1 MGIWSIALVRFLW
14 GLGSGVTGQLAGVA
28 ITKITPPGELPEQM
42 QCLQFWQTLGL
53 GMGPLIV
60 GLAIFA
66 DGLPLAPSVQPAK
79 LCAAPATL
87 AILQILV
94 LLTLFQHC
102 PASIQAWQSSQ
113 IGQVSGVTLKP
124 EKQPAGVQVL
134 FLCSCFL
141 LCALRGYA
149 VAGAEVGT
157 ALLLETPYGWN
168 RHSIGFLVSG
178 TFLASIPL
186 RWTYLRLRDRF
197 SVATWIRI
205 LSLVAIGG
213 TTLVFSRV
221 THAIPGGVI
230 LVLADAV
237 MFPALYLG
245 EGLTRGLMMQFAK
258 ENVIFSVNLSSFLAI
273 LLNNV
278 ARTIAPWLS
287 RLNLS
292 AGDDP
297 FEGQNLFAACQLTCC
312 IFFLG
317 VFEVGVRHVTPA
329 RPVLVIG
336 LPSLNEADNIE
347 ALTKVVD
354 EGCQRYFPQHRCL
367 LVNADCQSSDGTAA
381 IFAQTQTRCEKVSLR
396 TSLPAEG
403 KGAALK
409 LVFSCMLEV
418 NAVHGI
424 CLDTDLK
431 TMTPEWI
438 RAFSL
443 ALQYDFAVPRYLRH
457 RCDGFIT
464 NMVVYPSV
472 CAVFGYDIRQAIGG
486 DFGFSR
492 RAAEAFLAQP
502 WPAKVEKY
510 GIDIFMTTTVLKR
523 GYSMVE
529 VELPPKIHSPSL
541 PKLKD
546 MLPEVVGILL
556 TQLDCES
563 FHMDLRQLPRIPW
576 QSDKPMTI
584 PEVKVDPAI
593 FVNLAELCF
602 KEHEQCILAHAP
614 AVLDLPAAFASPLTL
629 DAAAWVQLLHW
640 ALTTDTEREAVVR
653 ILSCCCFLR
662 SARHCADVQE
672 RTNEEAERLVLTQR
686 DALRHLAMK
695 SWSCA
700 G

>member
-1 MGIWSIALVRFLW
+1 MDTQKLLTGTPSTEYKACQFSDSLETGSTKSEPVWSEGTAERARHCLFLVQFMQQMAFAGIIVDSYQVGRLLGVSPAFSGLLVGLFMTGGAVGTSAMTLVLHVMPEAWKELRGILLTCQSMDLTGALLYTMLIHWAVHGAPGAPGMAGISAIALVRFLW

-28 ITKITPPGELPEQM
+28 ITKMTPPGELPERM

-66 DGLPLAPSVQPAK
+66 DGLPFAPSVGPAK

-87 AILQILV
+87 ATFQILV
-94 LLTLFQHC
+94 LLTVFQHC
-102 PASIQAWQSSQ
+102 PASIQAWQSSNSS
-113 IGQVSGVTLKP
+113 GQVSGVTLNP
-124 EKQPAGVQVL
+124 EKQPARVQVL

-157 ALLLETPYGWN
+157 SLLLETPYGWN

-186 RWTYLRLRDRF
+186 RSTYLSIRDSF
-197 SVATWIRI
+197 SVVAWIRI
-205 LSLVAIGG
+205 LSLVAICG

-221 THAIPGGVI
+221 THIVSGGVI

-258 ENVIFSVNLSSFLAI
+258 ENAIFSVNLSSFLAI
-273 LLNNV
+273 VLNNV

-297 FEGQNLFAACQLTCC
+297 SEGQNLFAACQLTCC
-312 IFFLG
+312 ILFLG
-317 VFEVGVRHVTPA
+317 VFEAGVRHVTPAA

-336 LPSLNEADNIE
+336 LPSLNEAENIE

-396 TSLPAEG
+396 TALPAEG

-409 LVFSCMLEV
+409 LVFSCMVEV
-418 NAVHGI
+418 NAAHGI

-464 NMVVYPSV
+464 NMVVYPSI

-492 RAAEAFLAQP
+492 RAAEAFLAQT

-510 GIDIFMTTTVLKR
+510 HDGAQARIFD
-523 GYSMVE
+523 G
-529 VELPPKIHSPSL
+529 
-541 PKLKD
+541 
-546 MLPEVVGILL
+546 
-556 TQLDCES
+556 
-563 FHMDLRQLPRIPW
+563 
-576 QSDKPMTI
+576 
-584 PEVKVDPAI
+584 
-593 FVNLAELCF
+593 
-602 KEHEQCILAHAP
+602 
-614 AVLDLPAAFASPLTL
+614 
-629 DAAAWVQLLHW
+629 
-640 ALTTDTEREAVVR
+640 
-653 ILSCCCFLR
+653 
-662 SARHCADVQE
+662 
-672 RTNEEAERLVLTQR
+672 
-686 DALRHLAMK
+686 
-695 SWSCA
+695 
-700 G
+700 